1 MRLRQSYARNCFYLL
16 RLLQRNSINAFV
28 FIASCMGSSKS
39 KFQLS
44 NADVYRNAGRVVTQK
59 CMVSDNLNTIGHT
72 WSLFRFFTASLLFN
86 FTIAFILLSAPLPP
100 KNDWNP
106 TPQIFVF
113 ALWKMNEIRRV
124 HLLSAPLQ
132 NFYFVGFFENNIR
145 TLYYKTCLL
154 LVRSGR
160 GGLQRKMKR
169 PLGVRGQESGC
180 LPFSLRSS
188 LFPLETPY
196 TWLNYFFFHHHLE
209 WGVLTYL
216 PDSLKQACDKSNL
229 DQTPNFSWDKPNSNL
244 GRP

>member
-1 MRLRQSYARNCFYLL
+1 MKLRKSYARSCFYLL
-16 RLLQRNSINAFV
+16 RSLQRNSIIAFV

-59 CMVSDNLNTIGHT
+59 CMVSDNLNTMGELATLGH
-72 WSLFRFFTASLLFN
+72 FFASSQLHFS

-106 TPQIFVF
+106 IPQIFVF
-113 ALWKMNEIRRV
+113 ALWKMSEIRRV
-124 HLLSAPLQ
+124 HFLSAPLQ
-132 NFYFVGFFENNIR
+132 NFSFFGFFENNIR
-145 TLYYKTCLL
+145 TPCYKICLL
-154 LVRSGR
+154 PVRSGR
-160 GGLQRKMKR
+160 GGLQRKMKH
-169 PLGVRGQESGC
+169 PLGIRGQESGC

-196 TWLNYFFFHHHLE
+196 TWLNYFFFHHHLQ

-216 PDSLKQACDKSNL
+216 PDSLKQACD
-229 DQTPNFSWDKPNSNL
+229 
-244 GRP
+244 

>member
-1 MRLRQSYARNCFYLL
+1 MWLRTVFCF
-16 RLLQRNSINAFV
+16 R
-28 FIASCMGSSKS
+28 ASCMGSSKS

-59 CMVSDNLNTIGHT
+59 CMVSDNLNAIGHT
-72 WSLFRFFTASLLFN
+72 WSLFHFFMDSLLFDN
-86 FTIAFILLSAPLPP
+86 FIRTPP
-100 KNDWNP
+100 PGKM
-106 TPQIFVF
+106 TGIFVA

-124 HLLSAPLQ
+124 HFLSAPWQ
-132 NFYFVGFFENNIR
+132 NFLFCR
-145 TLYYKTCLL
+145 LL
-154 LVRSGR
+154 WKQHQKPLLKNLPPSKEKRR
-160 GGLQRKMKR
+160 GGLQIKMER
-169 PLGVRGQESGC
+169 PLGVRGQERGR